1 MLDIRFVRENPDVV
15 KQNIRNK
22 FQDEKLPLVKEV
34 IELDERSRELKTKGD
49 SLRAEKNKLSKSR
62 K

>member
-49 SLRAEKNKLSKSR
+49 SLRAEKHNR
-62 K
+62 EAG